1 MPITT
6 QEKTENKIN
15 DIKSDR
21 DWMEDNE
28 DEFFEKNVAQIEKV
42 RHNVITEFEKKNKK
56 NIEFSERAPLR
67 KSRTENKISSR

>member
-42 RHNVITEFEKKNKK
+42 RHNVITEFEKKKK
-56 NIEFSERAPLR
+56 KKTLNFLKEHHSENH
-67 KSRTENKISSR
+67 KQKTK

>member
-42 RHNVITEFEKKNKK
+42 RHNVITEFEKKK
-56 NIEFSERAPLR
+56 
-67 KSRTENKISSR
+67 

>member
-42 RHNVITEFEKKNKK
+42 RHNVITEFEKKKIKK
-56 NIEFSERAPLR
+56 N
-67 KSRTENKISSR
+67 

>member
-42 RHNVITEFEKKNKK
+42 RHNVITEFEKKKK
-56 NIEFSERAPLR
+56 KTLNFLKENHSENHEQ
-67 KSRTENKISSR
+67 KTK

>member
-42 RHNVITEFEKKNKK
+42 RHNVITEFEKKNKNK
-56 NIEFSERAPLR
+56 KKKTLNFLKENHSENHEQ
-67 KSRTENKISSR
+67 KTK

>member
-42 RHNVITEFEKKNKK
+42 RHNVITEFEKKKK
-56 NIEFSERAPLR
+56 NTEFSEREPLR

>member
-1 MPITT
+1 MPIMT

-42 RHNVITEFEKKNKK
+42 RHNVITEFEKKKIKK
-56 NIEFSERAPLR
+56 TLNFLKEHHSENHEQ
-67 KSRTENKISSR
+67 KTK